1 MKKLV
6 VAAVCL
12 ALWSA
17 ADARS
22 SRSRAEPQNTP
33 GRPALMLEQI
43 KALEGTWETRL
54 PDGSA
59 YITQYTVTAGGSA
72 VREVMFPGTDREMT
86 NMYHMDGDVLVVTHY
101 GNGGIQPRMRAWPDL
116 RGQIEFEFESAS
128 NLEPGSDYIGQLKL
142 RMRDQNTLVQE
153 WTSYSGR
160 DQPPKVTRIEFRRR
174 TENANADLSLPSDPA
189 ITPTLQPAVAR

>member
-1 MKKLV
+1 MKQLV

-12 ALWSA
+12 AVWSV

-22 SRSRAEPQNTP
+22 SRGRADPQLTP

-43 KALEGTWETRL
+43 KALEGVWETRL
-54 PDGSA
+54 PDGSV
-59 YITQYTVTAGGSA
+59 YLTQYTVTAGGSA

-101 GNGGIQPRMRAWPDL
+101 GTGGIQPRMRAWPDL

-128 NLEPGSDYIGQLKL
+128 NLEPGTDYVGQLKL
-142 RMRDQNTLVQE
+142 RMRDPNTLVQE

-160 DQPPKVTRIEFRRR
+160 DQPPKITRLEFRRR
-174 TENANADLSLPSDPA
+174 TENANVDLS
-189 ITPTLQPAVAR
+189 IPTSGAPVPAVNR